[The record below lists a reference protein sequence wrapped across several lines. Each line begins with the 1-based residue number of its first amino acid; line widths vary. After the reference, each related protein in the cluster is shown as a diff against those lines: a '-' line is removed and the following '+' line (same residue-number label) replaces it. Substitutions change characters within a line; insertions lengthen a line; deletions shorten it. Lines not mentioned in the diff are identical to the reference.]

1 MTSRDRIILMVVSTL
16 VVLGGAWFL
25 GVKPEREKASKLE
38 VRITTANSQLTT
50 AEGELSSARSAQVR
64 YSDAY
69 ASIVGLGKAVPP
81 AQEVPSLIY
90 QLDQASNQKRVE
102 FSSITAGSSATGAP
116 TAPAAASSSGAT
128 ETGAAPTAF
137 TQMPFT
143 FVFNGGFFDLYHL
156 FAQLNQ
162 FTERTPAGVL
172 HISGRLLTV
181 QGVKLAQ
188 TTSSG
193 KEGHNNELTGT
204 ITATAYVL
212 PASQGLTGG
221 ATPGSPAAGGSAT
234 ASASG
239 SATPAVVRVTP

>member
-1 MTSRDRIILMVVSTL
+1 MTSRDRIIVIVVSAL

-25 GVKPEREKASKLE
+25 GVKPEREKASKLDA
-38 VRITTANSQLTT
+38 RISAANAQLAT
-50 AEGELSSARSAQVR
+50 AEGELSAARGAQAR

-69 ASIVGLGKAVPP
+69 ASIVSLGKAVPP

-102 FSSITAGSSATGAP
+102 FASITTGSGSAAPPVAPATGAP
-116 TAPAAASSSGAT
+116 STESGAT
-128 ETGAAPTAF
+128 PAAF

-156 FAQLNQ
+156 FRQLNQ

-172 HISGRLLTV
+172 RISGRLLTI

-188 TTSSG
+188 VTTSGQGAQATQLSG
-193 KEGHNNELTGT
+193 S

-212 PASQGLTGG
+212 PASQGLTAG
-221 ATPGSPAAGGSAT
+221 ATAASPAGGSAPS
-234 ASASG
+234 SASTP
-239 SATPAVVRVTP
+239 ATPAIARVTP